1 MLGKIRAGL
10 SKIRVPA
17 FGDRVRKVECVY
29 SFDTP
34 ESPAG
39 LFVSMNNFQGLSAD
53 YVDMEYGRSASPLF
67 LNIKWK
73 KIPKPI
79 QPEEEKP
86 EVSKLAIGVEGGFD
100 TGEEKFDYEKTHFLA
115 VMPDKVLIPLPK
127 QELPE
132 LISMVVDGILKA
144 SDLSEDEA
152 QVLAWEEKRPVT
164 KYADSLV
171 QLDNGKK
178 IAADPATWQCQE
190 SGHKEGLWLNLSDG
204 YIGSGRAQ
212 IQADGQMGGGT
223 GAALRHFEEEKAK
236 GNFFPLCVKLGTI
249 TPKGAD
255 VYSYAPDEDDMVED
269 PKLADHLAHW
279 GINMMKMEKTEKTM
293 AELQI
298 DMNMKFDFDKICES
312 GKALQPRSGPGFV
325 GLKNMGNTC
334 YLNSVMQI
342 LCTLP
347 EIKQRYADRAE
358 ETFAATPATS
368 SPEDFTCQMSKL
380 ASALMTGKYRS
391 MRAHI
396 CTRTH
401 ARTHARAHTHT
412 ALLTEKY
419 STPEEGA
426 EGASVTPQ
434 MFKFLVGKGH
444 VDFSTGNQQ
453 DANEFF
459 QHVLSK
465 IERAERARADAGA
478 PTNKL
483 FEFTEESRVLCLQ
496 SNKVSYKQSNSAIL
510 SLHIPLDAAVN
521 QAEVQD
527 YEQRA
532 EKRQK
537 SDLSDDKEAP
547 VKPQIPFEAVLKNFR
562 EEEALP
568 DYHSAATGVK
578 GPAIKRRGIKHFP
591 KYFIMH
597 MQRLSSSERLFRN
610 RLSRVIELVTVL
622 RKPLVH
628 RRFQRCSFCTCAD
641 TLWTTKLG
649 SQRRLMRWSRLQRRS
664 ISSFCGVAARSL
676 AKSSS
681 PKPRP
686 RRAPPRPSRMRAL
699 WHSWFRWVSVKTA
712 AAGLPWRPTT
722 PPPTWQ

>member
-279 GINMMKMEKTEKTM
+279 GINMMKMEKTEKF
-293 AELQI
+293 A
-298 DMNMKFDFDKICES
+298 S
-312 GKALQPRSGPGFV
+312 
-325 GLKNMGNTC
+325 
-334 YLNSVMQI
+334 
-342 LCTLP
+342 TL
-347 EIKQRYADRAE
+347 
-358 ETFAATPATS
+358 S
-368 SPEDFTCQMSKL
+368 
-380 ASALMTGKYRS
+380 
-391 MRAHI
+391 
-396 CTRTH
+396 
-401 ARTHARAHTHT
+401 
-412 ALLTEKY
+412 
-419 STPEEGA
+419 
-426 EGASVTPQ
+426 
-434 MFKFLVGKGH
+434 
-444 VDFSTGNQQ
+444 
-453 DANEFF
+453 
-459 QHVLSK
+459 
-465 IERAERARADAGA
+465 
-478 PTNKL
+478 
-483 FEFTEESRVLCLQ
+483 
-496 SNKVSYKQSNSAIL
+496 
-510 SLHIPLDAAVN
+510 
-521 QAEVQD
+521 
-527 YEQRA
+527 
-532 EKRQK
+532 
-537 SDLSDDKEAP
+537 
-547 VKPQIPFEAVLKNFR
+547 
-562 EEEALP
+562 
-568 DYHSAATGVK
+568 
-578 GPAIKRRGIKHFP
+578 
-591 KYFIMH
+591 
-597 MQRLSSSERLFRN
+597 
-610 RLSRVIELVTVL
+610 
-622 RKPLVH
+622 
-628 RRFQRCSFCTCAD
+628 
-641 TLWTTKLG
+641 
-649 SQRRLMRWSRLQRRS
+649 
-664 ISSFCGVAARSL
+664 
-676 AKSSS
+676 
-681 PKPRP
+681 
-686 RRAPPRPSRMRAL
+686 
-699 WHSWFRWVSVKTA
+699 
-712 AAGLPWRPTT
+712 
-722 PPPTWQ
+722 

>member
-164 KYADSLV
+164 KYAESLV

-178 IAADPATWQCQE
+178 IAPDPATWQCEE

-380 ASALMTGKYRS
+380 ASALMT
-391 MRAHI
+391 
-396 CTRTH
+396 
-401 ARTHARAHTHT
+401 
-412 ALLTEKY
+412 EKY

-453 DANEFF
+453 DANDFF

-597 MQRLSSSERLFRN
+597 MQRFSSSESLFRD
-610 RLSRVIELVTVL
+610 RLSRIIELVTVL
-622 RKPLVH
+622 RKALVH
-628 RRFQRCSFCTCAD
+628 RCVQGC
-641 TLWTTKLG
+641 
-649 SQRRLMRWSRLQRRS
+649 
-664 ISSFCGVAARSL
+664 
-676 AKSSS
+676 
-681 PKPRP
+681 
-686 RRAPPRPSRMRAL
+686 
-699 WHSWFRWVSVKTA
+699 
-712 AAGLPWRPTT
+712 
-722 PPPTWQ
+722 